1 MKHLTSTDLSDLFEW
16 TPPDKENAAAA
27 GPRNGVESSAA
38 LEIAC
43 EEHTESAPE
52 NQGCDL
58 PLAVSMF
65 ADVNAKQV
73 RSERLSLR
81 QLHARLDTIT
91 APDKAALPLVKLGTF
106 GDLRSDGN
114 SLRHDANLLSVT
126 GIEGDY
132 DAGEVSPR
140 EAKDR
145 LDRAGIAALIYTTP
159 RHTPEAPRWRVL
171 VPLSQAMPAVQR
183 NSLCARLNG
192 ALGGILGNESF
203 TASQSYYFGG
213 TAARPVESFLVEGQ
227 PLDRVTGLPSIGPQP
242 KPVKSTT
249 DLSDLFR
256 EPADRAEVRRAL
268 DCITDADDRDTW
280 LKIGMALHAEF
291 NGGDDGFDLW
301 SHWSRLSLKFNERDQ
316 RKKWKSFRRSGIGI
330 GTLFEIAKK
339 YGWSKSFVGFLESDF
354 DDMPALPVAASQAK
368 VGIITAKNGDMKPT
382 LHNAILVLRKVNRE
396 QGYSIRKNDMT
407 GQDEWRAGPINDAD
421 LGLIRVA
428 IEQAGMHNVGAD
440 LTAGAVRAVAELNR
454 YHPVK
459 DWLESLHHDG
469 KPRLDTWLTRYLG
482 VDASPY
488 ARAVGRA
495 FLVAMV
501 ARIMQPGCKHD
512 HVLVMGGAQGIGKS
526 TACRILGGEYAGD
539 NMPSIRDG
547 AREAGLYLRGHW
559 LVELAEL
566 APSRKA
572 EAEDLKAFLTR
583 ATDEIR
589 APYARRADLVPR
601 QCVFV
606 GTTNETAFLRD
617 ASGGRRFWPVTCGGK
632 IETEALAADREQLFA
647 EAVAAFRAGE
657 AWHLP
662 PDLERQ
668 ATIEQEAAREEHPW
682 EQPIR
687 RILDGLTDG
696 DGFDRK
702 PKDSVTVS
710 ELLTLLGVP
719 VEKQNGANA
728 KLVVSILR
736 MFGWVKRRKNV
747 GIQWWRA

>member
-1 MKHLTSTDLSDLFEW
+1 MKDYSTDLSDLFNW
-16 TPPDKENAAAA
+16 TPPPETENAAPAA
-27 GPRNGVESSAA
+27 TGNGVETSAA
-38 LEIAC
+38 HKIAF
-43 EEHTESAPE
+43 ENHTETAPE
-52 NQGCDL
+52 KQGCDV

-65 ADVNAKQV
+65 ADVKAL
-73 RSERLSLR
+73 RIEPARLSLR
-81 QLHARLDTIT
+81 QIQARLTAAT
-91 APDKAALPLVKLGTF
+91 APAKSDLPLVKLGTF
-106 GDLRSDGN
+106 GDVRTEKG
-114 SLRHDANLLSVT
+114 SLRHDANLLSVS
-126 GIEGDY
+126 GVEGDY
-132 DAGEVSPR
+132 DAGAVSPQD
-140 EAKDR
+140 AANR
-145 LDRAGIAALIYTTP
+145 LRQAGMAALIYTTP
-159 RHTPEAPRWRVL
+159 SHIPEAPRWRVL
-171 VPLSQAMPAVQR
+171 APLAMEVAPGEREAF
-183 NSLCARLNG
+183 CARLNG
-192 ALGGILGNESF
+192 ALGGILAAESF
-203 TASQSYYFGG
+203 TPSQTYYFGSVN
-213 TAARPVESFLVEGQ
+213 ARPVESMLVEGQ
-227 PLDRVTGLPSIGPQP
+227 TLDRVTGVSSIGPAP

-268 DCITDADDRDTW
+268 DCITDADDRDQW
-280 LKIGMALHAEF
+280 LNIGMALHAEF
-291 NGGDDGFDLW
+291 NGSDEGFDLW
-301 SHWSRLSLKFNERDQ
+301 AHWSRQSPKFNERDQ
-316 RKKWKSFRRSGIGI
+316 CQKWKSFRRSGIGI
-330 GTLFEIAKK
+330 GTLFKIAMDCG
-339 YGWSKSFVGFLESDF
+339 YERPCSVSDSDF
-354 DDMPALPVAASQAK
+354 DDLPALPAEAK
-368 VGIITAKNGDMKPT
+368 QRKIGIITAKNGDMKPT
-382 LHNAILVLRKVNRE
+382 LHNAILVLRKVNRD

-407 GQDEWRAGPINDAD
+407 TQDEWRGGPINDAD

-428 IEQAGMHNVGAD
+428 VEQAGMHNVGAD

-454 YHPVK
+454 YHPVM
-459 DWLESLHHDG
+459 DWLETLRHDG
-469 KPRLDTWLTRYLG
+469 KPRLDTWLTRYFG

-501 ARIMQPGCKHD
+501 ARIMRPGCKHD
-512 HVLVMGGAQGIGKS
+512 HVLVLGGAQGIGKS

-547 AREAGLYLRGHW
+547 AKEAGLYLKGHW

-583 ATDEIR
+583 DTDEIR
-589 APYARRADLVPR
+589 APYARRADIVPR

-617 ASGGRRFWPVTCGGK
+617 ASGGRRFWPVTCGAK
-632 IETEALAADREQLFA
+632 IETAALAEDREQLFA

-668 ATIEQEAAREEHPW
+668 AAVEQEAAREEHPW

-687 RILDGLTDG
+687 RILDGLTEG

-710 ELLTLLGVP
+710 ELLTLMSIPLERHP
-719 VEKQNGANA
+719 GAASRNA
-728 KLVVSILR
+728 ASILR
-736 MFGWVKRRKNV
+736 MFGWIKRRRNN
-747 GIQWWRA
+747 GIEWVRA

>member
-1 MKHLTSTDLSDLFEW
+1 MKDLTSTDLSDLFDW

-27 GPRNGVESSAA
+27 GPRNGVETSAA
-38 LEIAC
+38 HKIAC
-43 EEHTESAPE
+43 EEDTESAPE

-58 PLAVSMF
+58 PLAVTTF
-65 ADVNAKQV
+65 PDLKAQRIEVD
-73 RSERLSLR
+73 RLSLR
-81 QLHARLDTIT
+81 QLQQRLTATT

-106 GDLRSDGN
+106 GNARTEKG
-114 SLRHDANLLSVT
+114 SLRHDANLLSVS
-126 GIEGDY
+126 GVEGDY
-132 DAGEVSPR
+132 DAGTVSPQ
-140 EAKDR
+140 EAADR
-145 LDRAGIAALIYTTP
+145 LRQAGIAALIYTTP
-159 RHTPEAPRWRVL
+159 SHIPEAPRWRVL
-171 VPLSQAMPAVQR
+171 APLARHVAPAER
-183 NSLCARLNG
+183 EALCARLNG
-192 ALGGILGNESF
+192 ALGGILAAESF
-203 TASQSYYFGG
+203 TPSQSYYFGG

-227 PLDRVTGLPSIGPQP
+227 PLDRVSGVASIGPQP

-291 NGGDDGFDLW
+291 NGGDEGFDLW
-301 SHWSRLSLKFNERDQ
+301 SHWSRQSLKFDERDQ
-316 RKKWKSFRRSGIGI
+316 RQKWKSFRRSGIGI
-330 GTLFEIAKK
+330 GTLFEIAKGCG
-339 YGWSKSFVGFLESDF
+339 YERIAYCDESDF
-354 DDMPALPVAASQAK
+354 DDLPALPAKAKQAK

-488 ARAVGRA
+488 SRAVGRA

-526 TACRILGGEYAGD
+526 TACRILGGDYAGD

-606 GTTNETAFLRD
+606 GR
-617 ASGGRRFWPVTCGGK
+617 
-632 IETEALAADREQLFA
+632 
-647 EAVAAFRAGE
+647 
-657 AWHLP
+657 
-662 PDLERQ
+662 
-668 ATIEQEAAREEHPW
+668 
-682 EQPIR
+682 
-687 RILDGLTDG
+687 
-696 DGFDRK
+696 
-702 PKDSVTVS
+702 
-710 ELLTLLGVP
+710 
-719 VEKQNGANA
+719 
-728 KLVVSILR
+728 
-736 MFGWVKRRKNV
+736 
-747 GIQWWRA
+747 

>member
-1 MKHLTSTDLSDLFEW
+1 MQEYTETRPMAQAHFNISATDLSDLL
-16 TPPDKENAAAA
+16 
-27 GPRNGVESSAA
+27 G
-38 LEIAC
+38 C
-43 EEHTESAPE
+43 TETHGDLLTADINRATADNS
-52 NQGCDL
+52 GCDL
-58 PLAVSMF
+58 PLAVSLF
-65 ADVNAKQV
+65 ADVKAQRIEPNH
-73 RSERLSLR
+73 LSLR
-81 QLHARLDTIT
+81 QLQDRLNSTTAR
-91 APDKAALPLVKLGTF
+91 DKAALPLVKLATF
-106 GDLRSDGN
+106 GDARTDKG
-114 SLRHDANLLSVT
+114 SLRHDANLLRVSGV
-126 GIEGDY
+126 EGDY
-132 DAGEVSPR
+132 DAGAVSPR
-140 EAKDR
+140 QAAER
-145 LDRAGIAALIYTTP
+145 LRRAGIASLIYTTP
-159 RHTPEAPRWRVL
+159 SHTAQAPRWRVL
-171 VPLSQAMPAVQR
+171 APLARQVEPAER
-183 NSLCARLNG
+183 EALCARLNG
-192 ALGGILGNESF
+192 ALGGILATESF
-203 TASQSYYFGG
+203 TPSQSYYFGG
-213 TAARPVESFLVEGQ
+213 LAERPPESFLVEGQ
-227 PLDRVTGLPSIGPQP
+227 PLDRVSGVASIGPQP
-242 KPVKSTT
+242 KPGKSTT

-268 DCITDADDRDTW
+268 FLIDSGIDRKSWVD
-280 LKIGMALHAEF
+280 IGMALHSEF
-291 NGGDDGFDLW
+291 WGSREGFKLFHEW
-301 SHWSRLSLKFNERDQ
+301 SAQSEKYKGEEDCWGRWR
-316 RKKWKSFRRSGIGI
+316 SFKPGKIGI
-330 GTLFEIAKK
+330 GTLFEFAKA
-339 YGWSKSFVGFLESDF
+339 YGWERQSVGFCESDF
-354 DDMPALPVAASQAK
+354 DDLPALPTETKQAK
-368 VGIITAKNGDMKPT
+368 IGIITAKNGEMKPT
-382 LHNAILVLRKVNRE
+382 LHNAILVLRNVNRD

-459 DWLESLHHDG
+459 DWLESLRHDG
-469 KPRLDTWLTRYLG
+469 KPRLDSWLTRYLG

-488 ARAVGRA
+488 SRAVGRA

-501 ARIMQPGCKHD
+501 ARVMRPGCKHD
-512 HVLVMGGAQGIGKS
+512 HVLVLGGAQGIGKS
-526 TACRILGGEYAGD
+526 TACRILGGDWSGD

-589 APYARRADLVPR
+589 APYARRADIVPR

-617 ASGGRRFWPVTCGGK
+617 ASGGRRFWPVTCGAK

-668 ATIEQEAAREEHPW
+668 AAIEQEAAREEHPW

-687 RILDGLTDG
+687 RILDGLTEG
-696 DGFDRK
+696 DGFDRQ
-702 PKDSVTVS
+702 PKDSVTVA
-710 ELLTLLGVP
+710 EVLTLLRIP
-719 VEKQNGANA
+719 IEKQNGTNA
-728 KLVVSILR
+728 KHVAGTLR
-736 MFGWVKRRKNV
+736 MLGWKSKHTGRGNRWVRP
-747 GIQWWRA
+747 